1 LAQKA
6 NEIYYFRFVGKRMQF
21 IIIDD
26 DEVFQFT
33 TKRLLEK
40 SGVEKGV
47 MKSFFSAE
55 DALDYCQ
62 KMPDNNFGKTVILLD
77 INLPGM
83 DGWAF
88 LEEWRKLPKAYNPHL
103 FLFMISSSINKDDR
117 DRAVATDVIRDYY
130 TKPLTL
136 DAIKQLL
143 NSVTDNP

>member
-1 LAQKA
+1 MH
-6 NEIYYFRFVGKRMQF
+6 IV
-21 IIIDD
+21 IIDD

-40 SGVEKGV
+40 SGLKEAS
-47 MKSFFSAE
+47 MRSFFSAE
-55 DALDYCQ
+55 DAFDYC
-62 KMPDNNFGKTVILLD
+62 KEMPHRQSGQILILLD

-88 LEEWRKLPKAYNPHL
+88 LEEWRKLPKAHEPNV
-103 FLFMISSSINKDDR
+103 FLFMISSSINKEDR

-143 NSVTDNP
+143 NTVTDNA

>member
-1 LAQKA
+1 
-6 NEIYYFRFVGKRMQF
+6 V
-21 IIIDD
+21 IIDD

-40 SGVEKGV
+40 SGVKEDF

-55 DALDYCQ
+55 DALGYCQ
-62 KMPDNNFGKTVILLD
+62 ELPIKNSEKTVILLD

-88 LEEWRKLPKAYNPHL
+88 LEEWRKLPKAHDSNV
-103 FLFMISSSINKDDR
+103 FLFMISSSINKEDR
-117 DRAVATDVIRDYY
+117 DRALAIEVIRDYY

-143 NSVTDNP
+143 TKVTDNA

>member
-1 LAQKA
+1 
-6 NEIYYFRFVGKRMQF
+6 MHF

-40 SGVEKGV
+40 SGVKEDSIR
-47 MKSFFSAE
+47 SFFSAE
-55 DALDYCQ
+55 DALGYCKALPVSNTGQ
-62 KMPDNNFGKTVILLD
+62 TVILLD

-88 LEEWRKLPKAYNPHL
+88 LEEWQTLPIAHESSL
-103 FLFMISSSINKDDR
+103 FLFMISSSIHKEDRNK
-117 DRAVATDVIRDYY
+117 ALAIDVIRDYY

-136 DAIKQLL
+136 EAIKQLL
-143 NSVTDNP
+143 AKVTDNH